1 MEIFLDIRND
11 LIEENAW
18 TRKDSKYQK
27 VMYNLLNLKDS
38 IWMYQNLKQ
47 NCSWIETKLIIMW

>member
-38 IWMYQNLKQ
+38 IWMYQNLKP